1 MNNIRKFREKYGLS
15 LNQLSK
21 YVGVSYKA
29 IEYWESEKRFIPY
42 KNARM
47 IANFFGVTT
56 DELFNDENGEYEH
69 SKIDKT
75 YHDIQVV
82 KKEVKPKEENIFLTK
97 NKKNKKTVKKTK
109 RVKNISFYLNK
120 IKVNAISDH
129 AHGLSREDVLI
140 LLEMIATYRKHEKFR
155 EYIPNEARLKFNASL
170 TKKRLVPFVFTN
182 LVFDIVMEQFSDT
195 VKHAVCVCHYIR
207 YKEADE
213 YTQEEYERFL
223 VARDYLMENN
233 SVFLQKIMLY
243 KKTERDRIRLK
254 SIESLANKIELGEDY
269 DWAIWYF

>member
-1 MNNIRKFREKYGLS
+1 MNNIRKFREKHGLS
-15 LNQLSK
+15 LPKLSQYIGCSANTIRNWEVENQ
-21 YVGVSYKA
+21 
-29 IEYWESEKRFIPY
+29 FIPY
-42 KNARM
+42 KNARQL
-47 IANFFGVTT
+47 ANFFEVTT
-56 DELFNDENGEYEH
+56 DELFNDVNGEYEH

-75 YHDIQVV
+75 YHDIPAVE
-82 KKEVKPKEENIFLTK
+82 KEVKTKEENIFLTK
-97 NKKNKKTVKKTK
+97 NKKKKKTVKKTK

-120 IKVNAISDH
+120 IKVKDISEY

-155 EYIPNEARLKFNASL
+155 EYIPNKAKLKFNASL
-170 TKKRLVPFVFTN
+170 TTKRLVPFVFTN

-233 SVFLQKIMLY
+233 SVFL
-243 KKTERDRIRLK
+243 
-254 SIESLANKIELGEDY
+254 
-269 DWAIWYF
+269 

>member
-1 MNNIRKFREKYGLS
+1 MNNIRKFREQHGLS

-21 YVGVSYKA
+21 YVGCSDKA
-29 IEYWESEKRFIPY
+29 ILNWESEKRFIPY
-42 KNARM
+42 KNARI
-47 IANFFGVTT
+47 IANFFEVTT

-97 NKKNKKTVKKTK
+97 NKKKKKTVKKTK
-109 RVKNISFYLNK
+109 RVNNISFYLNK
-120 IKVNAISDH
+120 IKVNAISEY
-129 AHGLSREDVLI
+129 AHGLSREDVI
-140 LLEMIATYRKHEKFR
+140 VLLEMIATYRKHEKFR
-155 EYIPNEARLKFNASL
+155 EYIPNKAKLKFNASL
-170 TKKRLVPFVFTN
+170 TTKRLVPFIFTN

-213 YTQEEYERFL
+213 YTQEEYERLL

-269 DWAIWYF
+269 D